1 MKIVEFRGVKGL
13 VYAEVTAD
21 TAENF
26 ATGTVKQLAGVAEI
40 QRTTE
45 SSNESHYY
53 DNIPA
58 VVVSSTGAD
67 ELTVTASAIDLET
80 LADITGQVYD
90 QVTGMFVEQE
100 RTPKYFAIGY
110 ETEDTDGNSRY
121 VWRLKGMFSVPDETH
136 STINDGT
143 DANGQE
149 LTYTGVSTIHEFTK
163 TGASAK
169 AVVVD
174 TSINNVPASTFFGA
188 VQTPDT
194 IAPAPAVSGIG
205 VAPSSITIAVDEEAQ
220 LEATL
225 YPAGATGTV
234 TWAVTSGGTYASVTS
249 AGVVK
254 GLAEGSATVTATCSG
269 KTDTCSVTVSN
280 S

>member
-26 ATGTVKQLAGVAEI
+26 TTGTVKQLAGVAEI

-58 VVVSSTGAD
+58 VVVSSTGAE

-90 QVTGMFVEQE
+90 QATGMFVEQE

-121 VWRLKGMFSVPDETH
+121 VWRLKGMFSVADETH

-169 AVVVD
+169 AVVID
-174 TSINNVPASTFFGA
+174 TSVNNVPASTFFGS

-269 KTDTCSVTVSN
+269 KTDTCTVTVSN